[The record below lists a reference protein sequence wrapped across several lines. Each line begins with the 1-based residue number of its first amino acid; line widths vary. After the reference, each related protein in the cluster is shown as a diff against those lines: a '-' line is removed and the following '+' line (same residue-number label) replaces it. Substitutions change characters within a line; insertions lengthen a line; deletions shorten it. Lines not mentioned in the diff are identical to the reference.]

1 MSAERAVSFLQ
12 PTSTGFAYDTFS
24 STFVMGKRSKKTESN
39 RLEILRQS
47 YRLMAIGTWD
57 AISVA
62 ELENNIEQTRGAIFY
77 FNKNKADL
85 FVNMIDELFFPIFR
99 LSPTQ
104 KDIFNS
110 CPARIFFATYTTAF
124 DRVCENLQ
132 HEYGFR
138 QPAKNLLNIII
149 QSEKHYPNFLGILKS
164 YLKEEFDFIQQIVGS
179 NKLFNINMKSLYASS
194 AGNFLIDS
202 FITD

>member
-24 STFVMGKRSKKTESN
+24 RTFVMGKRSKKTESN

>member
-24 STFVMGKRSKKTESN
+24 RTFVMGKRSKKTESN

-164 YLKEEFDFIQQIVGS
+164 YLKEEFDFIQQIVGN